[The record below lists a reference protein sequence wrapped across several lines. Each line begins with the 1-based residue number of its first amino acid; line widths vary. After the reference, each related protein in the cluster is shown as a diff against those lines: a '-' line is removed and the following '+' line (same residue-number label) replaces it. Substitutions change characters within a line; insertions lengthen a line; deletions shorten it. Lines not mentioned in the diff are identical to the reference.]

1 MRNGNF
7 LKDLTLAE
15 KDLCKVCLVDNSPI
29 AFDLYKGAF
38 LFFLGVTG
46 FWGGKKNIAG

>member
-29 AFDLYKGAF
+29 AFDLYKGW
-38 LFFLGVTG
+38 FFLGVTG
-46 FWGGKKNIAG
+46 FWGKK